1 MYQFKRKC
9 LVREVLNKMLQPILK
24 ALISYYNLKHY
35 NEVNRRDKDFRALDL
50 NDILPVTSY
59 VILGM
64 SVDFST
70 QFYQFYAYLI

>member
-50 NDILPVTSY
+50 NDSSACY
-59 VILGM
+59 
-64 SVDFST
+64 
-70 QFYQFYAYLI
+70 